1 MTSPMDNDAQF
12 LKLIAD
18 QQQLLIDRLQLLLED
33 LHPLLHIDVIRA
45 LEGEGKLLS
54 QSRQFHTEPSSSFLE
69 LPAGAWS
76 LLTLSIAQNIS
87 PDINPLYAS
96 SIAVAVECLVC
107 AIDLLDD
114 IIDGD
119 QTTTVQTLGQ
129 ARVLNVSTALL
140 MLAQRTILSVARQG
154 IASQNILRLLEMLQ
168 EFSLITVAG
177 QHWDILAE
185 QRPVQDFTHDECI
198 AMVTAKAGSLMSLA
212 CRLGA
217 LCAGADEDL
226 CEQFAEMGKLLG
238 IAHQL
243 DNDSHDLYYLLQG
256 SMSSTVT
263 SGKSDLERGKKT
275 LPVVLA
281 AQSENTLQK
290 QALSADEER
299 QEHLKALH
307 EGITTTWGICLL
319 YRERARDRLQEIEAR
334 QSIDPLLRL
343 LLGFT

>member
-1 MTSPMDNDAQF
+1 MA
-12 LKLIAD
+12 A
-18 QQQLLIDRLQLLLED
+18 
-33 LHPLLHIDVIRA
+33 
-45 LEGEGKLLS
+45 
-54 QSRQFHTEPSSSFLE
+54 
-69 LPAGAWS
+69 
-76 LLTLSIAQNIS
+76 
-87 PDINPLYAS
+87 
-96 SIAVAVECLVC
+96 
-107 AIDLLDD
+107 
-114 IIDGD
+114 
-119 QTTTVQTLGQ
+119 
-129 ARVLNVSTALL
+129 
-140 MLAQRTILSVARQG
+140 
-154 IASQNILRLLEMLQ
+154 
-168 EFSLITVAG
+168 
-177 QHWDILAE
+177 
-185 QRPVQDFTHDECI
+185 
-198 AMVTAKAGSLMSLA
+198 AKAGSLMSLA

-217 LCAGADEDL
+217 LCAGADETL

-256 SMSSTVT
+256 ATSSTAT

-281 AQSENTLQK
+281 AHSENSLQK

-334 QSIDPLLRL
+334 QPIDPLLRL